1 MYTYVCMY
9 ACPIVAS
16 VQLSPHPTPPRSL
29 RATSRVEMSGTD
41 CRSTHRSCSSNCH
54 PYRLVLTVPPPPAP
68 SAHLPSHTVPCTPLH
83 TLTTPLHYT
92 QLTHPMSRF
101 RTDLIPHAQPL
112 LDLWYAIATLQSCW
126 LRHWCATHIGGL
138 TMEHVMK

>member
-1 MYTYVCMY
+1 MY

-41 CRSTHRSCSSNCH
+41 CRSTHRSCSSSCH

-101 RTDLIPHAQPL
+101 QTDLIPMLSHCLTCGMLSPRFSRVGCYTGVPL
-112 LDLWYAIATLQSCW
+112 TSVDLPWN
-126 LRHWCATHIGGL
+126 
-138 TMEHVMK
+138 M